1 MSGEARKG
9 ARIEYTLR
17 LHDPHAH
24 LLEVE
29 VRVDCHGDA
38 LELSMP
44 AWTPGSYLIREY
56 ARHVE
61 GFTARDGDGS
71 PLRWEK
77 VDKARWRVE
86 CASGGT
92 VCVRYRVYAN
102 ELTVR
107 TSHFDGTHAFIT
119 PASVFMYVRGRERE
133 PVEVSVKGPDDVAR
147 RHAAAGDT
155 RGRTAVSRRRL

>member
-1 MSGEARKG
+1 PVSGGAREG
-9 ARIEYTLR
+9 ARIEYILR

-29 VRVDCHGDA
+29 VRVDCDGDA
-38 LELSMP
+38 LELVMP

-61 GFTARDGDGS
+61 AFSARSAGGS

-77 VDKARWRVE
+77 VGKARWRVE
-86 CASGGT
+86 CAASGT
-92 VCVRYRVYAN
+92 VCVKYRVYAN
-102 ELTVR
+102 DLTVR

-119 PASVFMYVRGRERE
+119 PASVFMYVGR
-133 PVEVSVKGPDDVAR
+133 
-147 RHAAAGDT
+147 
-155 RGRTAVSRRRL
+155 